1 MEDNSDGDEAE
12 QIFYDTVREYVVSIK
27 LKVYMSK
34 RQFKLYY
41 EKQQNG
47 RANQQ
52 QGCPHVIVN

>member
-52 QGCPHVIVN
+52 GCPHVIVN